1 MDETFKVWVGCLACY
16 NEGRLVG
23 EWFDAID
30 APQDMEDWGE
40 AMPATAP
47 VGKHSAHVKYG
58 HEELW
63 CFDIENSPVSGEM
76 SPMDAQIYA
85 GLIEDLEIPLD
96 ALKAW
101 LSNQHEELTEESVEA
116 ATEQYWTSDDES
128 FDDSIRDLYPE
139 DSLPEWAKTG
149 YCSII
154 ENIKRDMRLNGEYV
168 ELDGHYFR
176 TY

>member
-1 MDETFKVWVGCLACY
+1 MENDETFRVWVACLACY

-23 EWFDAID
+23 EWFDADD
-30 APQDMEDWGE
+30 APQDMEAFND
-40 AMPATAP
+40 AVYPLP
-47 VGKHSAHVKYG
+47 VEHILSD

-63 CFDIENSPVSGEM
+63 CLDTDNSPVDGEM
-76 SPMDAQIYA
+76 SPMAAAHYA
-85 GLIEDLEIPLD
+85 ELIKDLSIPLD
-96 ALKAW
+96 ALIAW
-101 LSNQHEELTEESVEA
+101 LKDQHEELTEESIET
-116 ATEQYWTSDDES
+116 ATERYWTSDEEG

-139 DSLPEWAKTG
+139 NDLPDWALTG
-149 YCSII
+149 YEAIL

>member
-16 NEGRLVG
+16 NDGRLVG
-23 EWFDAID
+23 EWFDAVD
-30 APQDMEDWGE
+30 APQDMEAFDAALE
-40 AMPATAP
+40 IAP
-47 VGKHSAHVKYG
+47 GHRLIDG

-63 CFDIENSPVSGEM
+63 CLDTENSPVGGEM
-76 SPMDAQIYA
+76 SPMDAQAYA
-85 GLIEDLEIPLD
+85 GLIEDLEIPLG

-101 LSNQHEELTEESVEA
+101 LSNQHEELTEESVER
-116 ATEQYWTSDDES
+116 ATEQYWASDEES

-139 DSLPEWAKTG
+139 DDLPEWAKTG

-154 ENIKRDMRLNGEYV
+154 ENIKRDMRLNGDYV

>member
-16 NEGRLVG
+16 NDGRLVG
-23 EWFDAID
+23 EWFDAVD
-30 APQDMEDWGE
+30 APQDMEAFD
-40 AMPATAP
+40 TALEIAP
-47 VGKHSAHVKYG
+47 GHRLIDG

-63 CFDIENSPVSGEM
+63 CFDTENSPVSGEM

-101 LSNQHEELTEESVEA
+101 LSDQHEELTEDSIET
-116 ATEQYWTSDDES
+116 ATERYWTSDEES
-128 FDDSIRDLYPE
+128 FDDSIRDLCPE
-139 DSLPEWAKTG
+139 GDLPKWALTG
-149 YCSII
+149 YEAIL

-176 TY
+176 TH